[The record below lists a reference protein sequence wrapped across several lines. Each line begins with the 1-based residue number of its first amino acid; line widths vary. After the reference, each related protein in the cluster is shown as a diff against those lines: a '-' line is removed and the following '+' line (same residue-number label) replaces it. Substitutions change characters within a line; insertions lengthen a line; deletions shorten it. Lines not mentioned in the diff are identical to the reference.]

1 MSGTSAPDTP
11 PPLPP
16 PVPTLKIGSRGRV
29 TPNRLIRPPV
39 KRMRLVFGS
48 CTTRAATIFQLGFLG
63 QPAGVVT
70 GHGE

>member
-1 MSGTSAPDTP
+1 MSGTSAPDMP
-11 PPLPP
+11 PDPLP
-16 PVPTLKIGSRGRV
+16 PVPTLKIGSNGKV

-39 KRMRLVFGS
+39 KRIRLVAGS

-70 GHGE
+70 GQGE